1 MIKKVLTD
9 YTARLDEYLSRL
21 HHQPE
26 GLAEVGFIGNSTDE
40 KPGKI
45 VVSLLNIEREAAGG
59 ISAPVQRTANGEY
72 TRMAPPLLL
81 NLNIMLAAIYD
92 ERRYTESLSIFTD
105 TLRFI
110 QSVPVFDLEGERYTV
125 EIITLSVQDI
135 NNIWTTLGGQY
146 YPSVMCKLR
155 RLVIDTQEV
164 TSSGIVMKKPDIKL

>member
-1 MIKKVLTD
+1 MIKKVLTY
-9 YTARLDEYLSRL
+9 YTSRLDEYLSRL

-45 VVSLLNIEREAAGG
+45 VVSLLNIERETAGG
-59 ISAPVQRTANGEY
+59 ISAPVQQTTDGKY
-72 TRMAPPLLL
+72 TRMTPPLLL

-92 ERRYTESLSIFTD
+92 ERRYAESLSILTD

-110 QSVPVFDLEGERYTV
+110 QSVPVFELDGERYTV
-125 EIITLSVQDI
+125 EIITLSAQDI
-135 NNIWTTLGGQY
+135 NNIWSTLGGQY

-164 TSSGIVMKKPDIKL
+164 ISSGTVMKKPDIKL